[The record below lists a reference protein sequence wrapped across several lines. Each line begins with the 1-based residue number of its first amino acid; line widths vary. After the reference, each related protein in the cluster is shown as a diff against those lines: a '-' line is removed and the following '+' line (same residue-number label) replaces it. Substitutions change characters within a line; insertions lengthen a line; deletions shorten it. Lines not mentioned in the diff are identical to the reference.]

1 MPNILKSSKL
11 KPEAEELGEHEW
23 DTHKLDKPT
32 INKPKLKIGN
42 IKLKNPFV
50 LAPME
55 GVNCLAFRL
64 LCKEFSASLIYSQMI
79 HVNWLVKEKKLPEL
93 IEFSENEKPL
103 AIQLIG
109 NDQKTIKEA
118 VEIIE
123 RDVPFVD
130 IIDLNIG
137 CPEGDVLG
145 LKMGAYLMKHPDKIP
160 KIVKAAVD
168 STNKPVTAKIR
179 SGWDEKSINCIEV
192 GKMIEDAG
200 ASAIALHARTR
211 TQVYSGKADWGLIRK
226 LKETLNIPVIG
237 NGDITNAKLA
247 ESMLTRT
254 KCDMAMIG
262 RGAMGYPFIFKE
274 CAEYYNNGKF
284 NGNLYRP
291 TTKERYDCIK
301 KFIDYYHNKQKRQKF
316 SELKQHVM
324 WSCKWLNGAKELR
337 VDIMKTHDEENMM
350 KLVEG
355 YFGGRV

>member
-64 LCKEFSASLIYSQMI
+64 LCKEFSASLIYSPMI

-130 IIDLNIG
+130 IIDLNFG

-145 LKMGAYLMKHPDKIP
+145 LLA
-160 KIVKAAVD
+160 
-168 STNKPVTAKIR
+168 IR
-179 SGWDEKSINCIEV
+179 RPQDLENGRIFNE
-192 GKMIEDAG
+192 
-200 ASAIALHARTR
+200 AS
-211 TQVYSGKADWGLIRK
+211 
-226 LKETLNIPVIG
+226 
-237 NGDITNAKLA
+237 
-247 ESMLTRT
+247 
-254 KCDMAMIG
+254 
-262 RGAMGYPFIFKE
+262 
-274 CAEYYNNGKF
+274 
-284 NGNLYRP
+284 
-291 TTKERYDCIK
+291 
-301 KFIDYYHNKQKRQKF
+301 
-316 SELKQHVM
+316 
-324 WSCKWLNGAKELR
+324 
-337 VDIMKTHDEENMM
+337 
-350 KLVEG
+350 
-355 YFGGRV
+355 

>member
-1 MPNILKSSKL
+1 M
-11 KPEAEELGEHEW
+11 
-23 DTHKLDKPT
+23 
-32 INKPKLKIGN
+32 LKIGN

-64 LCKEFSASLIYSQMI
+64 LCKEFGASLVYSPMI

-93 IEFSENEKPL
+93 IEFSEHEKPL

-109 NDQKTIKEA
+109 NEPNSIKEA

-130 IIDLNIG
+130 MIDLNFG

-145 LKMGAYLMKHPDKIP
+145 QKMGAYMMKHPEKIP
-160 KIVKAAVD
+160 KIVSAAVA
-168 STNKPVTAKIR
+168 STKLPVTAKIR
-179 SGWDEKSINCIEV
+179 SGWDENSINCIEV

-200 ASAIALHARTR
+200 ASAITLHARTR
-211 TQVYSGKADWGLIRK
+211 TQVYAGKADWQLIKK
-226 LKETLNIPVIG
+226 LKETLKIPVIG

-254 KCDMAMIG
+254 KCDLAMIG

-274 CAEYYNNGKF
+274 CLEYYNNGKF
-284 NGNLYRP
+284 NDGLKSNSALYRP
-291 TTKERYDCIK
+291 TTKERYDCIY

-316 SELKQHVM
+316 SELKQHIM

-337 VDIMKTHDEENMM
+337 VDIMKTHDEKELM
-350 KLVEG
+350 KLVDG
-355 YFGGRV
+355 YFRGRM